1 MKILTVNAGSS
12 SLKYQLFEM
21 TDESVLCKG
30 GIERIGLSG
39 FDSENV
45 KHESAKGEVKIHA
58 ELADHTQA
66 FNLLMKLL
74 TDKQTG
80 VISSVSE
87 IAAVGHRF
95 VHSGTGGSKPCLLD
109 EAKLDS
115 LYADRDLAPL
125 HMPANVSC
133 VRSCMQ
139 VMPGVPN
146 VGVFDTYFHST
157 MPPRAYMYGVAYEDY
172 EKFHVRKYG
181 FHGASHR
188 YVSAKAIEYLRQNG
202 LPAGKIITCHLG
214 NGSSISAVVDGKCV
228 DTSMGMTPL
237 AGMLMGTRS
246 GSVDP
251 FIVDYLG
258 KKRGMNAEETLAY
271 LNKKCGFAGICGYSD
286 CRDIYRLIREGDE
299 KARLTM
305 DMFGYQI
312 RKIIG
317 AYAVAMN
324 GLDAIIFTGG
334 IGENSADARADICK
348 DLDFVGAKFD
358 KEVSDSCPRGKIVQ
372 ISTPDSKVKML
383 VVPTNEE
390 IVIARDT
397 REVAFGK

>member
-12 SLKYQLFEM
+12 SLKYQLIEM

-39 FDSENV
+39 FKSENV
-45 KHESAKGEVKIHA
+45 KHEGVHGEVKIRA
-58 ELADHTQA
+58 ELADHTEA

-74 TDKQTG
+74 TDKKYG
-80 VISSVSE
+80 VIDSVSE

-95 VHSGTGGSKPCLLD
+95 VHSGTGGSAPCLLD
-109 EAKLDS
+109 DAKLDS

-133 VRSCMQ
+133 VRSCMK

-172 EKFHVRKYG
+172 EKYHVRKYG

-188 YVSAKAIEYLRQNG
+188 YVSAKAIEYLTGRG

-214 NGSSISAVVDGKCV
+214 NGSSVTAVQDGKCV

-258 KKRGMNAEETLAY
+258 KKRGMTVDETLYY
-271 LNKKCGFAGICGYSD
+271 LNKKCGFIGYCGYSD
-286 CRDIYRLIREGDE
+286 CRDIYRLIDEGDE
-299 KARLTM
+299 KARLAM
-305 DMFGYQI
+305 DVFGYQI

-317 AYAVAMN
+317 AYAAAMN
-324 GLDAIIFTGG
+324 GLDAIVFTGG
-334 IGENSADARADICK
+334 IGENSADARNDIC
-348 DLDFVGAKFD
+348 LGLEFLGAEFD
-358 KEVSDSCPRGKIVQ
+358 AEASHDAPRGQ
-372 ISTPDSKVKML
+372 IAEISKPGSKVKMII
-383 VVPTNEE
+383 VPTNEE

-397 REVAFGK
+397 RDVAFGK

>member
-12 SLKYQLFEM
+12 SLKYQLIEM
-21 TDESVLCKG
+21 MYESVLCKG
-30 GIERIGLSG
+30 GIERIGLSD
-39 FDSENV
+39 FDDDNV
-45 KHESAKGEVKIHA
+45 THVGPAGKSKQNVV
-58 ELADHTQA
+58 LADHTEA

-74 TDKQTG
+74 TDKNNG

-95 VHSGTGGSKPCLLD
+95 VHSGTGDSKPCLLD

-115 LYADRDLAPL
+115 LYADKDLAPL

-133 VRSCMQ
+133 VRSCMK

-157 MPPRAYMYGVAYEDY
+157 MPPRAYMYGVAYEDH
-172 EKFHVRKYG
+172 ERFHVRKYG

-188 YVSAKAIEYLRQNG
+188 YVSAVAREYLQSKG
-202 LPAGKIITCHLG
+202 LPADKIITCHLG

-258 KKRGMNAEETLAY
+258 KKRGMNAEETLYY
-271 LNKKCGFAGICGYSD
+271 LNKKCGFAGICGHSD
-286 CRDIYRLIREGDE
+286 CRDIYGLIEKGDE
-299 KARLTM
+299 KARLAM
-305 DMFGYQI
+305 EMFGYQI

-324 GLDAIIFTGG
+324 GLDAIIWTGG
-334 IGENSADARADICK
+334 IGENSADARRDICK
-348 DLDFVGAKFD
+348 DMEFIGAKFD
-358 KEVSDSCPRGKIVQ
+358 VKASDACKSGEITQ

-397 REVAFGK
+397 RDVAFGK

>member
-12 SLKYQLFEM
+12 SLKYQLIEM

-30 GIERIGLSG
+30 GIERIGLKGFSSPNIKHSG
-39 FDSENV
+39 IN
-45 KHESAKGEVKIHA
+45 GEVEKKV
-58 ELADHTQA
+58 ELADHTEA
-66 FNLLMKLL
+66 FNQLMQLL
-74 TDKQTG
+74 TDKEHG
-80 VISSVSE
+80 VINSVDE
-87 IAAVGHRF
+87 ISAVGHRF
-95 VHSGTGGSKPCLLD
+95 VHSGTGGSKPCLLN

-133 VRSCMQ
+133 VRSCMK

-157 MPPRAYMYGVAYEDY
+157 MPPQAYMYGVAYEDY
-172 EKFHVRKYG
+172 EKYHVRKYG

-188 YVSAKAIEYLRQNG
+188 YVSAKAIEYLKEKK

-214 NGSSISAVVDGKCV
+214 NGSSITAVKDGKCV

-251 FIVDYLG
+251 FIVDYLS
-258 KKRGMNAEETLAY
+258 KKRGMTSEETLYY
-271 LNKKCGFAGICGYSD
+271 LNKKCGFVGYCGYSD
-286 CRDIYRLIREGDE
+286 CRDIYRLIAEGDE
-299 KARLTM
+299 KARLAM
-305 DMFGYQI
+305 DVFGYQI
-312 RKIIG
+312 RKIVG
-317 AYAVAMN
+317 GFATAMN

-334 IGENSADARADICK
+334 IGENSADARRDICK
-348 DLDFVGAKFD
+348 DMEFLGAKFD
-358 KEVSDSCPRGKIVQ
+358 VKASDKAPRGQIAE
-372 ISTPDSKVKML
+372 ISTADSKVKML
-383 VVPTNEE
+383 IVPTNEE

-397 REVAFGK
+397 REVVYGK